1 MNERIIKYCLV
12 FSVLA
17 NATMLALV
25 FGWLE
30 LFVFTFFICTC
41 VCLWYIKKLLKT
53 IDSIN
58 SDLARMYSLFDM
70 FADGLESIYSM
81 EMFYGEPIVEDLI
94 KRSHHVLNSLID
106 FQQKYSLDIIDVNDL
121 ETVELEEDYATEEE
135 N

>member
-1 MNERIIKYCLV
+1 MNERIIKYCLGA
-12 FSVLA
+12 SIIA

-30 LFVFTFFICTC
+30 LFVFVFFVSNC
-41 VCLWYIKKLLKT
+41 VCLWYIRKLLKT

-70 FADGLESIYSM
+70 FADGLENVYSM

-106 FQQKYSLDIIDVNDL
+106 FQQKYSLDIIDVGEL
-121 ETVELEEDYATEEE
+121 ETVDLEEDYATEEE